1 MKQHTQK
8 KRCDKGNLAN
18 RSGPP
23 RISPARVS
31 KKRWQKQKGDVN
43 SHINPGN
50 SGYAIRPF
58 HKKLICGCL
67 ESHKIHS
74 GAFYCAC
81 IPKSQFTIS
90 KEKKM
95 SLSTPKVLVADPVS
109 QSGVDELSAGG
120 TLEVVVKTGL
130 PEAEIIKIIPEFS
143 ALVVRSQ
150 TKVTAAVLEAA
161 TNLKV
166 VGRAG
171 VGVDNVDVDA
181 ATRRGVIVMN
191 TPGGNTIST
200 AEHAFSLLV
209 SIARSIPQADASM
222 KAGRWDRKKFEG
234 VELYNKTLG
243 ILGMGRIGTELA
255 RRAMAFGMRVL
266 AYDPYLSVSRA
277 RSLQVELIEEIDT
290 LLPQVDFISMH
301 MPLTDET
308 RHMLDARRLALC
320 KKGVR
325 IVNCARGGLVA
336 EAALYDALKSGHV
349 GAAALDVFEVEPP
362 PAEFPLREL
371 SNIVFT
377 PHLGAS
383 TAEAQEN
390 VGIEIAQAIRAALLD
405 GEIRNAVN
413 MPSIDAKT
421 AVVVKPYLT
430 LGDKLGRFVAQLA
443 PKRNDRVVI
452 TYGGKAIEMPTD
464 AISRAILTGFLKHA
478 GGEEVNSV
486 NVRSMAATIG
496 LDVQEVRSSEQ
507 TDFNE
512 WLHVAVFS
520 GDTKVSLGGTFFG
533 AKNDPRIVRV
543 NGNPVEVTP
552 SGVVLM
558 LENCD
563 RPGIVGHIGT
573 LLGTEKIN
581 IASMSLS
588 RTEQGGRA
596 LTLLN
601 LDSMPGADV
610 LAKLSSDAD
619 IYSARVIAL

>member
-1 MKQHTQK
+1 MFQHSQST
-8 KRCDKGNLAN
+8 
-18 RSGPP
+18 
-23 RISPARVS
+23 
-31 KKRWQKQKGDVN
+31 
-43 SHINPGN
+43 
-50 SGYAIRPF
+50 
-58 HKKLICGCL
+58 
-67 ESHKIHS
+67 
-74 GAFYCAC
+74 
-81 IPKSQFTIS
+81 IP

-95 SLSTPKVLVADPVS
+95 SLSIPKVLVADPVS
-109 QSGVDELSAGG
+109 QSGVDELSSGG
-120 TLEVVVKTGL
+120 ALEVVVQTGL

-143 ALVVRSQ
+143 AIVVRSQ

-209 SIARSIPQADASM
+209 SIARNIPQADASM
-222 KAGRWDRKKFEG
+222 KAGRWDRKKYEG

-266 AYDPYLSVSRA
+266 AYDPYLSISRA
-277 RSLQVELIEEIDT
+277 RSLQVELIEDIDA
-290 LLPQVDFISMH
+290 LLPQADFISMH

-325 IVNCARGGLVA
+325 IVNCARGGLVS
-336 EAALYDALKSGHV
+336 ESALYDALKSGHV

-362 PAEFPLREL
+362 PADFPLRDL
-371 SNIVFT
+371 PNIVFT

-421 AVVVKPYLT
+421 AAVVKPYLT
-430 LGDKLGRFVAQLA
+430 LGDKMGRFVAQLA

-452 TYGGKAIEMPTD
+452 TYGGKAVEMPTD

-486 NVRSMAATIG
+486 NVRSMAATLG

-512 WLHVAVFS
+512 WIHVAVFS
-520 GDTKVSLGGTFFG
+520 GETKVSLGGTFFG

-543 NGNPVEVTP
+543 NSNSVEVTP

-558 LENCD
+558 LENRD

-573 LLGTEKIN
+573 LLGTEQIN

-610 LAKLSSDAD
+610 MARLSADGD